1 MNSEYIALVRS
12 NPCVQSDR
20 ALLAALA
27 SAGNRHASSTVFFH
41 GDGCRMA
48 HRLAGGALEPGDADR
63 LDLRVCA
70 TSWARRYGPTPPP
83 PLQAASLALF
93 FQRMAPAQRVDSF
106 SPGGWF
112 CCVAPNAGAA
122 QRSSSRLLLLVATP
136 PDDERQQR
144 ETLEVAIGAAALEL
158 EGGVLFQGSGS
169 RHLAGEAG
177 RGWRQISDFGL
188 LEMLAQGAG
197 DQISPDSGV
206 VFATPGRAAR
216 RYVEATTILLL

>member
-1 MNSEYIALVRS
+1 MVRS

-27 SAGNRHASSTVFFH
+27 NAGIRHASSTVFFH

-63 LDLRVCA
+63 MGLRVCA
-70 TSWARRYGPTPPP
+70 TSWARRYGSTAPPP

-93 FQRMAPAQRVDSF
+93 FQRMALAQRVDSF

-112 CCVAPNAGAA
+112 CGCASNAVAA
-122 QRSSSRLLLLVATP
+122 QRSSSRLLLVVATP
-136 PDDERQQR
+136 PDDDRQQR
-144 ETLEVAIGAAALEL
+144 ETLEVALGAAALVL
-158 EGGVLFQGSGS
+158 DGGVLFQGPGS
-169 RHLAGEAG
+169 RHLAGEGG

-197 DQISPDSGV
+197 DQVSPDSGV
-206 VFATPGRAAR
+206 VCVTPARAAR
-216 RYVEATTILLL
+216 RHAEAKTILLL